1 MLTEYI
7 EAAMKQAMYKTI
19 EDGTYFGDI
28 PGFQGVWGNAK
39 TLKECQIE
47 LREVLEEWLVLMLR
61 DDQNVPAVD
70 RIDLNRKPVK
80 T

>member
-7 EAAMKQAMYKTI
+7 EAAMKQAKYKTI

-39 TLKECQIE
+39 TLKECQTE
-47 LREVLEEWLVLMLR
+47 LREVLEEWLVL
-61 DDQNVPAVD
+61 PAAQD
-70 RIDLNRKPVK
+70 RS
-80 T
+80 

>member
-7 EAAMKQAMYKTI
+7 KAAMKQAKYKTI

-39 TLKECQIE
+39 TLEECQIE
-47 LREVLEEWLVLMLR
+47 LREVLEEWLVL
-61 DDQNVPAVD
+61 PAALD
-70 RIDLNRKPVK
+70 RS
-80 T
+80 

>member
-7 EAAMKQAMYKTI
+7 EAAMKQAKYKTI

-39 TLKECQIE
+39 TLKECQTE

-61 DDQNVPAVD
+61 DDENVPVVD
-70 RIDLNRKPVK
+70 GIDLNRKPVK

>member
-70 RIDLNRKPVK
+70 GIDLNRKPVK

>member
-7 EAAMKQAMYKTI
+7 EAAMNQAKYKTI
-19 EDGTYFGDI
+19 EDRTYFGEI

-39 TLKECQIE
+39 ALEECQIE

-61 DDQNVPAVD
+61 DDQNVPVVD
-70 RIDLNRKPVK
+70 GIALNRKPVK